1 MKEEPISV
9 TAGRGTLGAG
19 LANGDV
25 IAGRVHPPGSEQ
37 EPLRTRTEQVGEGD
51 ARNAPVAAIREW
63 WGAIEWRRGWRS
75 AWRGARRVIAPTVVL
90 ALLIA
95 AWQAYVVWGNVDSL
109 ILPAPSQVWQATL
122 ADWPNLWPNLIVTLQ
137 ETAIGFGYAL
147 LFGALAAAL
156 LDLIPS
162 VRRAFYPIFVASQ
175 SIPLVALAPLL
186 QLWFGPDL
194 TAKVIVIVLVCFFP
208 ITVAGL
214 DGLRATDPDL
224 IRLYRSFGASPW
236 RIFRAVR
243 LPNALPALFSGIRIA
258 ITYSVIGAIF
268 SEYTGANQGLGIYL
282 RDKQAAFQ
290 IDLVIGTVAVA
301 ALVSIGLFV
310 LVQIVERL
318 AIPWFYAARKGEDKT

>member
-1 MKEEPISV
+1 V
-9 TAGRGTLGAG
+9 DTLF
-19 LANGDV
+19 
-25 IAGRVHPPGSEQ
+25 
-37 EPLRTRTEQVGEGD
+37 
-51 ARNAPVAAIREW
+51 
-63 WGAIEWRRGWRS
+63 
-75 AWRGARRVIAPTVVL
+75 
-90 ALLIA
+90 
-95 AWQAYVVWGNVDSL
+95 
-109 ILPAPSQVWQATL
+109 LPAPSQVLQATL
-122 ADWPNLWPNLIVTLQ
+122 ADWPNLWPNLVVTLQ
-137 ETAIGFGYAL
+137 ETVIGFGYAFA
-147 LFGALAAAL
+147 FGVLAAAL
-156 LDLIPS
+156 LDLIPG
-162 VRRAFYPIFVASQ
+162 VRRAFYPLFVASQ

-258 ITYSVIGAIF
+258 VTYSVIGAIF

-290 IDLVIGTVAVA
+290 IDLVIGIVVVA

-310 LVQIVERL
+310 LVQIIERL
-318 AIPWFYAARKGEDKT
+318 AIPWFYAARRSEQS